1 MIQGELAA
9 SNGQLES
16 KARETATL
24 NSKVELLQEEVESMT
39 RQVSISKGYANQM
52 MGICLEITQNSL
64 RCATNLHTWH
74 ESSCFL
80 MEQRYWCGHCW
91 AWCYAQ

>member
-1 MIQGELAA
+1 MGHDKHAVLQGELAA

-39 RQVSISKGYANQM
+39 RQVKFCRKSTIGF
-52 MGICLEITQNSL
+52 C
-64 RCATNLHTWH
+64 
-74 ESSCFL
+74 
-80 MEQRYWCGHCW
+80 
-91 AWCYAQ
+91 